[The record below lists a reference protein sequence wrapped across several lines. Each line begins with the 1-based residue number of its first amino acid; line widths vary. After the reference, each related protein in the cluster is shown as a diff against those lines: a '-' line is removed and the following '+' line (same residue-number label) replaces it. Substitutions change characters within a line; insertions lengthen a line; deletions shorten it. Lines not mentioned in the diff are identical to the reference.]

1 MAFLLKTPII
11 IYQKGLLGVLSR
23 LIALLLLGEVQEVN
37 VSFLAP
43 RAQKVV
49 KMALLG

>member
-1 MAFLLKTPII
+1 MAFLLKTLII

-23 LIALLLLGEVQEVN
+23 LIALLLLGEMQEVY

>member
-23 LIALLLLGEVQEVN
+23 LIALLLLGEMQEVY
-37 VSFLAP
+37 VSFLAL
-43 RAQKVV
+43 RAQNVV
-49 KMALLG
+49 KKALLG